1 MFEKILPHLDEGQQR
16 LLAGAVAEMPGNGGI
31 TAIAKASG
39 ISRTT
44 VQRGALDIRSGM
56 APSHRVRRD
65 GGGRKPASVAQPG
78 LLEALDALVEPESR
92 GDPMCPLRWTTKSTR
107 KLSEELARQGF
118 QASHTVLRHLLPEM
132 GYSVQAPAKTV
143 EGASHPDRD
152 DQFRYIA
159 GQVAE
164 FQTAGQPVISVDTK
178 KKELVGNYDNGGRE
192 WQPTGRLVHVK
203 DHDFPDPD
211 IPKAVPY
218 GIYDLTQD
226 SGWVTVGTSADTA
239 EFALA
244 TISRWWDKVGSQAY
258 PHARQLLITADA
270 GGSNSCR
277 SRLRKTELAAF
288 AARTGIEVTV
298 CHFPPGTSKW
308 NKIEHR
314 LFSHISMNWRGR
326 PLESHEV
333 VVNLIGS
340 TTTRTGLQVHAELD
354 EKTDEKGIKISDDEM
369 AIIDRTEHLFHG
381 EWNYT
386 IRPSKSD

>member
-1 MFEKILPHLDEGQQR
+1 M
-16 LLAGAVAEMPGNGGI
+16 
-31 TAIAKASG
+31 
-39 ISRTT
+39 
-44 VQRGALDIRSGM
+44 
-56 APSHRVRRD
+56 
-65 GGGRKPASVAQPG
+65 AQPG